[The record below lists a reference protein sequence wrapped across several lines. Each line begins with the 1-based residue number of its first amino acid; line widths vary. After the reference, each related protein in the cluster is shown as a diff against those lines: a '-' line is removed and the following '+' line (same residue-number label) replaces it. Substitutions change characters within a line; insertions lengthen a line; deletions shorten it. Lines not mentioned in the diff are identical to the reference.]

1 MPRTRGACFF
11 EPRTQGGP
19 VLKISRKTWFL
30 LACLAALA
38 LSLAVYLPGLPGG
51 FVFDDFSS
59 IAGNPAVT
67 VPHHG
72 FAELFTALFSAP
84 VGGFLRPI
92 SMLSFMLQA
101 QLMGLDPLGFKLV
114 NIAIHLACGALLGF
128 LAREIFR
135 ILGTRRLLELD
146 EASIGWLSLATA
158 TLWTLH
164 PLNLTAVLYVV
175 QRETSLSALFSVAA
189 MLSYLTGRRRGLQTR
204 AGKLL
209 FWLAT
214 PLCMVLGVLCK
225 ETAALVPV
233 YLLTIEFTL
242 LQFRDREGKLDRQV
256 LGFFTAFLALPL
268 VAACILAAVRPGFF
282 FASYVGRD
290 FTLYQRLLSEC
301 RILLD
306 YLRWTFLP
314 DLRQLGLYHDDIPI
328 SQDLL
333 QPFSTLPSVI
343 AVLGLLASALIYR
356 RRLPLF
362 SFAVLWFFGG
372 QLMESTVLPLEL
384 AFEHRNY
391 LPIFGVLLAC
401 TGGLYGMAKDPAN
414 RRLVAAGLVGVC
426 ALLASATAV
435 RSLDWQSELDFARSE
450 ARHHPQSPRAV
461 TELQW
466 AYMTY
471 ITGTGDTSLVPA
483 AVAAAEEAK
492 QVDPGSINQDV
503 GLAYM
508 YAHIGDLPDADA
520 RLRMAADRAPTAKP
534 TPTLQL
540 ALQSLLALAPEQY
553 QDLAPGIRAVYHATL
568 SNPRVLTYPCYA
580 ADAWNTYA
588 LFQEDS
594 VQVQDSLAAMHRAV
608 DLCPGKAQ
616 LRYNMA
622 NMLLHYGDAKD
633 ARSEIAAMRQIGDFR
648 LRGSVAALETEY
660 RRQTGT
666 DP

>member
-1 MPRTRGACFF
+1 M
-11 EPRTQGGP
+11 
-19 VLKISRKTWFL
+19 LKASRKTWL
-30 LACLAALA
+30 LMACFAALA
-38 LSLAVYLPGLPGG
+38 LGLAVYLPGLPGD

-67 VPHHG
+67 LPHHG
-72 FAELFTALFSAP
+72 FAEFFSALFSAP

-92 SMLSFMLQA
+92 SMLSFMLEA
-101 QLMGLDPLGFKLV
+101 HFTGLSPLGFKLV
-114 NIAIHLACGALLGF
+114 NIAIHLACGVLLGF

-135 ILGTRRLLELD
+135 ILGTWRLPGLD
-146 EASIGWLSLATA
+146 ETSISWLSLATA
-158 TLWTLH
+158 TLWTVH

-175 QRETSLSALFSVAA
+175 QRETSLSALFSIAA
-189 MLSYLTGRRRGLQTR
+189 MLSYLIGRRRGLKTR

-214 PLCMVLGVLCK
+214 PLCMVLGMLCK

-242 LQFRDREGKLDRQV
+242 LEFRDREGRIDRQV
-256 LGFFTAFLALPL
+256 LGFFMVFLALPL
-268 VAACILAAVRPGFF
+268 VAACTLAAVRPGFF
-282 FASYVGRD
+282 FASYEGRD

-301 RILLD
+301 RVLLD

-314 DLRQLGLYHDDIPI
+314 DLRQLGLYHDDILP

-333 QPFSTLPSVI
+333 RPFSTLPSVI
-343 AVLGLLASALIYR
+343 AVLGLLLAVLAWR
-356 RRLPLF
+356 RRLQLF
-362 SFAVLWFFGG
+362 SFAILWFFGG

-414 RRLVAAGLVGVC
+414 RRLVAAGLGGVC
-426 ALLASATAV
+426 VLLASTTAV
-435 RSLDWQSELDFARSE
+435 RALDWHSELDFARSE

-471 ITGTGDTSLVPA
+471 VTGTGDVSVVPA

-492 QVDPGSINQDV
+492 QIDPGSINQDV
-503 GLAYM
+503 GLTYM
-508 YAHIGDLPDADA
+508 YAHIGDLADADA
-520 RLRMAADRAPTAKP
+520 RLRMAAGRAPIAKP

-540 ALQSLLALAPEQY
+540 ALQSLITLAPEEY
-553 QDLAPGIRAVYHATL
+553 RDLAPGIRAVYHATL
-568 SNPRVLTYPCYA
+568 SNPRVLVYPCYA
-580 ADAWNTYA
+580 ADAWNSYA

-594 VQVQDSLAAMHRAV
+594 TQVQDSLAAMHHAV
-608 DLCPGKAQ
+608 NLCPGKAQ

-622 NMLLHYGDAKD
+622 NMLLHYGDSKD

-648 LRGSVAALETEY
+648 LRGSLASLEAEY